1 LGTRRSLEWGRIYRV
16 NSKIKNSIDNEMAM
30 KSSIYA
36 RCIFWFLFAT
46 GLIIG
51 MGLRVIWGY
60 GGPAW
65 TYGLGDTVMGITIA
79 FAGVNLIA
87 GLMLNP
93 QFVYKLRS
101 KKSDRSE
108 IRLREK
114 IIWFLI
120 GGVLTLW
127 GVLILSR
134 SVFLLVKGYVDYP

>member
-1 LGTRRSLEWGRIYRV
+1 
-16 NSKIKNSIDNEMAM
+16 M

-36 RCIFWFLFAT
+36 RYIVWFLFAT

-101 KKSDRSE
+101 KKNDRSE
-108 IRLREK
+108 IRLIEK
-114 IIWFLI
+114 AIWFLI
-120 GGVLTLW
+120 GGILIIW
-127 GVLILSR
+127 GLLIFIGSTY
-134 SVFLLVKGYVDYP
+134 LLLKGYVDYP